1 MQPEIHLGPLTL
13 QTFGIAFAL
22 AFLASGSLFARRL
35 YELGK
40 PVDWAYE
47 GIFAALIGGLVGSR
61 LDYIIQ
67 NWDQVSGD
75 IFGNVFSGSGLVFF
89 GGLIGGAIGVMIW
102 ARWRGFLGWTLFDS
116 AAAPIAI
123 GYAVGRIGCQVSG
136 DGDYGQP
143 SDLPWAMAYPDGT
156 VPTTQEVHPT
166 PVYETFT
173 MGLVTL
179 LLWQLRDRLTPG
191 MVFGLYLFLG
201 GLERFLVEFIRRNDE
216 VFVGLTIPQLFSV
229 AMMAGGA
236 ALLVT
241 RRRVPRPAI
250 A

>member
-75 IFGNVFSGSGLVFF
+75 VFGNVFSGSGLVFF
-89 GGLIGGAIGVMIW
+89 GGLIGGAVGVIIW

-179 LLWQLRDRLTPG
+179 LLWNLRDRLAPG

-201 GLERFLVEFIRRNDE
+201 GLERFLVEFIRRNDV
-216 VFVGLTIPQLFSV
+216 VFAGLTIPQLFSV

-236 ALLVT
+236 ALLLT
-241 RRRVPRPAI
+241 RRHAPRVAT

>member
-13 QTFGIAFAL
+13 QTFGIAFAF

-35 YELGK
+35 HELAK
-40 PVDWAYE
+40 PIDWAYE
-47 GIFAALIGGLVGSR
+47 AIFAALIGGLVGSR

-75 IFGNVFSGSGLVFF
+75 VLGNVFSGSGLVFF
-89 GGLIGGAIGVMIW
+89 GGLIGGAIGVLLW
-102 ARWRGFLGWTLFDS
+102 ARWRGFLGWTLLDAS
-116 AAAPIAI
+116 AAPIAI
-123 GYAVGRIGCQVSG
+123 GHAVGRVGCQVSG

-179 LLWQLRDRLTPG
+179 LLWQLRDRLAPG

-216 VFVGLTIPQLFSV
+216 VVIGLTIPQLFSV

-236 ALLVT
+236 ALLIA
-241 RRRVPRPAI
+241 RRNVPRPVLA
-250 A
+250 

>member
-13 QTFGIAFAL
+13 QTFGIAFAF

-35 YELGK
+35 HELAK
-40 PVDWAYE
+40 PIDWAYE
-47 GIFAALIGGLVGSR
+47 AIFAALIGGLVGSR

-75 IFGNVFSGSGLVFF
+75 VVGNVFSGSGLVFF

-136 DGDYGQP
+136 DGDYGEP

-179 LLWQLRDRLTPG
+179 LLWQLRDRLAPG

-216 VFVGLTIPQLFSV
+216 VVAGLTIPQLFSL

-236 ALLVT
+236 ALLLA
-241 RRRVPRPAI
+241 RRGAVRPAV